1 MQEIKVW
8 DWFIRFFHWAVV
20 GLVLL
25 NFTLFEEG
33 AVHETLGYAVMGLVA
48 LRLVWGLIGPRF
60 ARFVNFF
67 PTPAR
72 VRRHISHIRAGKPE
86 ISPGHNPLGALMIF
100 NLILTLILVGVTG
113 YLATTDRFWG
123 VEWVEETHEFL
134 ANYLL
139 FSVLLHVGGV
149 LWESARSG
157 VNLISAMIT
166 GIKKIPVAEGN
177 ADDRL

>member
-8 DWFIRFFHWAVV
+8 DRFIRFFHWSVA

-33 AVHETLGYAVMGLVA
+33 AVHEMLGYAVMGLVA
-48 LRLVWGLIGPRF
+48 LRLIWGLIGPRF
-60 ARFVNFF
+60 ARFAHFF

-72 VRRHISHIRAGKPE
+72 VKRHIRNIRAGKAE
-86 ISPGHNPLGALMIF
+86 ISLGHNPLGAVMIF

-123 VEWVEETHEFL
+123 VEWVEEGHEFL
-134 ANYLL
+134 AGYLL
-139 FSVLLHVGGV
+139 FSIALHVGGV
-149 LWESARSG
+149 LWESVRTG
-157 VNLISAMIT
+157 INLISAMVT
-166 GIKKIPVAEGN
+166 GIKKVPLAEMD
-177 ADDRL
+177 ADE